1 MILRRDH
8 VAGGVFIAAGALVFA
23 MSGDLPFGTLA
34 SPGAGMMPKLVLGL
48 MMAFGAIIVA
58 RAGESPPLA
67 DDRVERFPPRR
78 DRGRGLAVAI
88 ALYTK
93 IGFVLSVTL
102 LLFVLFILSS
112 AAVSW
117 RALAVSI
124 GVTVGSYL
132 LFTTLLKIAA
142 AAHAVLVL
150 IPVEATIDSLML
162 GFSVAFR
169 PDVLLLCVFSAAWS
183 APWSACCPASVRS
196 PASASSCR

>member
-1 MILRRDH
+1 MTARPDDERSGQRMILRRDH

-48 MMAFGAIIVA
+48 MMAFGAILVA

-67 DDRVERFPPRR
+67 EIEWGDFRHAATVVAVT
-78 DRGRGLAVAI
+78 AVAI
-88 ALYTK
+88 ALYTT

-102 LLFVLFILSS
+102 LLFVLLYFIERRSL
-112 AAVSW
+112 W

-132 LFTTLLKIAA
+132 LFSTLLK
-142 AAHAVLVL
+142 
-150 IPVEATIDSLML
+150 
-162 GFSVAFR
+162 
-169 PDVLLLCVFSAAWS
+169 
-183 APWSACCPASVRS
+183 S
-196 PASASSCR
+196 PLPPMPFWY

>member
-1 MILRRDH
+1 MTARPDDARSGQGMILRRDH

-34 SPGAGMMPKLVLGL
+34 SPGAGMLPKLVLGL

-67 DDRVERFPPRR
+67 EIDWSDFRHAATVV
-78 DRGRGLAVAI
+78 AVSAIAI
-88 ALYTK
+88 ALYTR

-102 LLFVLFILSS
+102 LLFVLLFFIERRGL
-112 AAVSW
+112 W

-132 LFTTLLKIAA
+132 LFSTLLK
-142 AAHAVLVL
+142 
-150 IPVEATIDSLML
+150 
-162 GFSVAFR
+162 
-169 PDVLLLCVFSAAWS
+169 
-183 APWSACCPASVRS
+183 S
-196 PASASSCR
+196 PLPPMPFWY